1 MLITMKKIT
10 TRGKVVRSQQSTEEQ
25 EDEQPFKLPLWKRT
39 FDILFAGLALLCLSP
54 LFLLITALIRL
65 ESKGPI
71 FYAAKRVG
79 MNYQVFD
86 FYKFR
91 SMYVGAD
98 KMVDKLQ
105 KDNQYIKD
113 AGGKT
118 HQEDLPTDD
127 DEPFLIGE
135 EGPITESTYLQ
146 EKRKK
151 QEASFFKMS
160 NDPRITKVGHFIR
173 NTSIDELPQL
183 FNILKGD
190 MSIVGN
196 RPLPMY
202 EAEALTTDRWAERF
216 MAPAGLTGLWQ
227 VEKRAQ
233 ATDMSPEERKQLD
246 VEYARKFSLWMDIKI
261 ILRTV
266 PALLQKENV

>member
-1 MLITMKKIT
+1 MKKIT
-10 TRGKVVRSQQSTEEQ
+10 TRGKVAPLQHSTDEQ
-25 EDEQPFKLPLWKRT
+25 EDVQPFKLPLWKRT

-54 LFLLITALIRL
+54 LFLLIAALIRL

-113 AGGKT
+113 ADGQM
-118 HQEDLPTDD
+118 HQEDLPMDD
-127 DEPFLIGE
+127 EEPFLIGE

-202 EAEALTTDRWAERF
+202 EAEALTTDQWAERF

-233 ATDMSPEERKQLD
+233 ATEMSPEERKQLD
-246 VEYARKFSLWMDIKI
+246 VEYARNFSLWMDIKI

>member
-1 MLITMKKIT
+1 MRKIST
-10 TRGKVVRSQQSTEEQ
+10 QAKVASMQRSIQ
-25 EDEQPFKLPLWKRT
+25 DRDDVKPFKLPLWKRT

-54 LFLLITALIRL
+54 LFLIITLLIRL

-105 KDNQYIKD
+105 KENQYFKD
-113 AGGKT
+113 AKGQT
-118 HQEDLPTDD
+118 HQEGLPMDD
-127 DEPFLIGE
+127 QEPFLIGE
-135 EGPITESTYLQ
+135 EGPITESSYLQ

-160 NDPRITKVGHFIR
+160 NDPRITKVGQFIR

-216 MAPAGLTGLWQ
+216 MGPAGLTGLWQ

-233 ATDMSPEERKQLD
+233 STEMSPEERKQLD
-246 VEYARKFSLWMDIKI
+246 IEYARNFNLWMDIKI